1 MSLAG
6 IVMLVLKLSIV
17 LTIFAIGLEA
27 RPEDTV
33 YLLRHPRKFAKSLVA
48 MNIVMPAFVVVLVVL
63 FPALPPVVKVSLA
76 ALSVSPVPPFLP
88 NRVIKQGGSEAY
100 VIGLLAVGALL
111 SIIVAPAVVALL
123 GLVFGVEAHTNVGK
137 IAFTVTISVLA
148 PLAAGVAIGQFLPRV
163 ADVAARPL
171 GLIAVV
177 LLAATALAAVVA
189 MWPLMMSLLGEGSVL
204 AFVAFVAVAVVA
216 GHLLGGPEPEDRT
229 VLAFAT
235 ASRHPGVAIGIVGA
249 NFADAKLGT
258 ASVVLYLLVSIF
270 ATIPYTFWRKRHDP
284 HLPVPAE

>member
-1 MSLAG
+1 MSLADV
-6 IVMLVLKLSIV
+6 VMLILKLSIV

-33 YLLRHPRKFAKSLVA
+33 YLLRHPRKFARSLIA
-48 MNIVMPAFVVVLVVL
+48 MNVVMPIFVVILVTL
-63 FPALPPVVKVSLA
+63 FSGLPAVVKVSLA

-111 SIIVAPAVVALL
+111 SIVIAPSIVALL
-123 GLVFGVEAHTNVGK
+123 GLVFGVEADTDVGK
-137 IAFTVTISVLA
+137 IAVVVTVTVLA
-148 PLAAGVAIGQFLPRV
+148 PLAAGVAIGQFLPK
-163 ADVAARPL
+163 VAAAAVRPL
-171 GLIAVV
+171 ALIAVV
-177 LLAATALAAVVA
+177 LLVATAIAAVVA
-189 MWPLMMSLLGEGSVL
+189 MWPLVMSLVGEGSVF

-249 NFADAKLGT
+249 NFADAKLGA
-258 ASVVLYLLVSIF
+258 ASVVLYLLVSMV

>member
-1 MSLAG
+1 
-6 IVMLVLKLSIV
+6 
-17 LTIFAIGLEA
+17 
-27 RPEDTV
+27 
-33 YLLRHPRKFAKSLVA
+33 
-48 MNIVMPAFVVVLVVL
+48 
-63 FPALPPVVKVSLA
+63 
-76 ALSVSPVPPFLP
+76 VPPFLP

-111 SIIVAPAVVALL
+111 SIVIAPSIVALL
-123 GLVFGVEAHTNVGK
+123 GLVFGVEADTDVGK
-137 IAFTVTISVLA
+137 IAFVVTVTVLA
-148 PLAAGVAIGQFLPRV
+148 PLAAGVAIGQFLPK
-163 ADVAARPL
+163 VAAAAVRPL
-171 GLIAVV
+171 ALIAVV
-177 LLAATALAAVVA
+177 LLVATAIAAVVA
-189 MWPLMMSLLGEGSVL
+189 MWPLVMSLVGEGSVF

-249 NFADAKLGT
+249 NFADAKLGA
-258 ASVVLYLLVSIF
+258 ASVVLYLLVSMV